1 MGKLKLYSVIFE
13 IADCEPRVLQ
23 EIVVQT
29 DIISAGLNGGGL
41 WTSIVVVVVV
51 VVVEVEA
58 VIEIIQ

>member
-29 DIISAGLNGGGL
+29 DIISAGLDGGGL
-41 WTSIVVVVVV
+41 WTSITVVI
-51 VVVEVEA
+51 VEVEA

>member
-23 EIVVQT
+23 EIVVQS
-29 DIISAGLNGGGL
+29 DIISAGLDGGGL
-41 WTSIVVVVVV
+41 WTSITVVI
-51 VVVEVEA
+51 VEVEA

>member
-41 WTSIVVVVVV
+41 
-51 VVVEVEA
+51 
-58 VIEIIQ
+58 